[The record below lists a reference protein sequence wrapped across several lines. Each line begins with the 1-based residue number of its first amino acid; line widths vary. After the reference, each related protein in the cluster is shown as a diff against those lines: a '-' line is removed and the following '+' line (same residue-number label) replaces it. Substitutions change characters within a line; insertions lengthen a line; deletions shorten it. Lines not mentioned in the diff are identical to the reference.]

1 MTDIAEKQLAITFHG
16 RLIEHLGIQMYQK
29 PVAAIAE
36 MISNS
41 WDADAKEVKVSLP
54 KGEIT
59 DESVLVIEDNGEGMT
74 FEECQEKYLV
84 IGRDR
89 RSGGSKD
96 TTPGG
101 RPVLGRK
108 GIGKFAGF
116 GIAKVIE
123 VETQSATNGEY
134 THFKLDIDNLISEI
148 PKPITQRVDVLGY
161 TVPDEA
167 KKGAGFTKITL
178 RGIKL
183 RQPFDVPS
191 FAENIARRFLL
202 TQRAADFKVK
212 VNGTPLPE
220 ISADAQGI
228 EFEFPKDYSNED
240 YGLTAPEGMSVDLF
254 GWAVEKLPS
263 GHEVR
268 WKVVFYKDTIKVQD
282 LRGIAVY
289 SRGKLAQT
297 PFLFNITGGVSG
309 QYAEQYISGQ
319 VEADFIDSFEDDVIA
334 TERQRINWEYLKL
347 KELEDWGQQRTKDL
361 LATWKQLRH
370 KERVAII
377 EGRVDG
383 FKERLEKLQP
393 SEQKTIKG
401 ALSKLAEADLQDTT
415 FVEVGGSILTA
426 WEKGKLKEL
435 ISSISDIDTM
445 DESKLLSAL
454 VEARVLTALSF
465 AESAKTRLLTV
476 AGLKERIDAQELE
489 NAVRDYIADD
499 AWIIS
504 PELTTFKKETSVN
517 NLLRDSAEENKLEEL
532 EGFQGRVDLVLASG
546 SRLVVLEFMRPGK
559 AIDKDHVERFEW
571 YIRSLREKIK
581 ANTGLVFKA
590 DEVEGILIADKLD
603 RQPIITQ
610 KLLSLKQDKMRAF
623 DWSTLLNKAVDDW
636 KLYLES
642 VVEQSPHDPRI
653 QTLIDGTVGS

>member
-1 MTDIAEKQLAITFHG
+1 MTETSDKQLAITFHG

-41 WDADAKEVKVSLP
+41 WDADATQVDVLLP
-54 KGEIT
+54 EGEIT
-59 DESVLVIEDNGEGMT
+59 DVSVLVIEDNGFGMT
-74 FEECQEKYLV
+74 FEECQDKYLV
-84 IGRDR
+84 IGRDK
-89 RSGGSKD
+89 RSGGAQD

-123 VETQSATNGEY
+123 VETTSSENGEY
-134 THFKLDIDNLISEI
+134 THFRLDIDSLISDE
-148 PKPITQRVDVLGY
+148 PRPITERVDVLGY
-161 TVPDEA
+161 AAPDEA

-183 RQPFDVPS
+183 RRPFDVDDFS
-191 FAENIARRFLL
+191 ESISRRFLL
-202 TQRAADFKVK
+202 TQRVADFKVK
-212 VNGTPLPE
+212 VNGNDLPE
-220 ISADAQGI
+220 ISPDAEGI
-228 EFEFPKDYSNED
+228 EFKFPKDYSNPTYNLEIPN
-240 YGLTAPEGMSVDLF
+240 GLRVDTL
-254 GWAVEKLPS
+254 GWAVETLPA
-263 GHEVR
+263 GQEVR
-268 WKVVFYKDTIKVQD
+268 WKIVFYKDTIKVQD

-334 TERQRINWEYLKL
+334 TERQRINWEYPGL
-347 KELEDWGQQRTKDL
+347 KELEEWGQRRTKDL
-361 LATWKQLRH
+361 LATWKLLRH
-370 KERVAII
+370 QERVALI
-377 EGRVDG
+377 EDRVDG
-383 FKERLEKLQP
+383 FKDRLEKLQP
-393 SEQKTIKG
+393 SEQKTIRG
-401 ALSKLAEADLQDTT
+401 ALSKLAEADLQDNT

-426 WEKGKLKEL
+426 WEKGKLREL
-435 ISSISDIDTM
+435 IAGISDLDSM
-445 DESKLLSAL
+445 DESALLSTL

-476 AGLKERIDAQELE
+476 AGLKERIDSQELE

-504 PELTTFKKETSVN
+504 PDLTTFKKEASVN
-517 NLLRDSAEENKLEEL
+517 NLLRESADESKLDEL
-532 EGFQGRVDLVLASG
+532 EGFQGRIDLVLASG

-559 AIDKDHVERFEW
+559 SIDKDHVERFEW
-571 YIRSLREKIK
+571 YIRLLREKIK
-581 ANTGLVFKA
+581 ANTGLTFNA
-590 DEVEGILIADKLD
+590 EDVEGILVADKLD
-603 RQPIITQ
+603 TRPVISQ
-610 KLLSLKQDKMRAF
+610 KLNSLKNEKMYAF
-623 DWSTLLNKAVDDW
+623 DWATLLNKAVDDW
-636 KLYLES
+636 KIYLDS

-653 QTLIDGTVGS
+653 QELLDGTIGS